1 MKKGF
6 SSYIQEAI
14 ILFLL
19 WLALTGTFNLQ
30 ELSVG
35 GVLAI
40 IIPFLTPYPIS
51 NRGLKWFAPK
61 RVIGV
66 FIYSLVFMKALLIAN
81 LDVAKKVLSP
91 KLNIKPGIVKIKT
104 ELTSDIGKMLLA
116 NSITLTPGTLS
127 VDIRGEYLFIHWI
140 DVESSDIVEATKII
154 AGDFE
159 KLIKSIVE

>member
-140 DVESSDIVEATKII
+140 DVESRDIVEATKII